1 MILIDFCRFIYA
13 FKYSFFLCKIAGPEA
28 VSRHAGCDTILQ
40 SGHGLDDQK
49 LCKFQASRNGHLSKL
64 LNLLLR
70 IIIG

>member
-28 VSRHAGCDTILQ
+28 VSRHGGCDTILQ

-49 LCKFQASRNGHLSKL
+49 LCKF
-64 LNLLLR
+64 
-70 IIIG
+70 